1 MSTEAVNR
9 QKFTYS
15 VTAES
20 GCRVLVM
27 RLLSM
32 HERWSRRYTRLL
44 ILRRREGGAKRK
56 PAVPRVPRN
65 LKCVCL
71 PLCSSPC

>member
-32 HERWSRRYTRLL
+32 HERWSRRYTPVAY
-44 ILRRREGGAKRK
+44 IKETGGRRKAETGCA
-56 PAVPRVPRN
+56 
-65 LKCVCL
+65 
-71 PLCSSPC
+71 PCAP